1 MPEGTSSIINPFND
15 HGLNQTMAHI
25 ASIEAQFGYDETQ
38 ENYDETQQNYVKT
51 QESHEVCKS
60 YSPVKVTSP
69 LMSNSKIQQS
79 SSSFE
84 MNKILPAM
92 KTMESNT
99 KSKSRWERCCFN
111 WCSMAH
117 YQKYFEVSTEEVFK
131 RGKRA
136 LIPTCFTK
144 PFYLVNEKP
153 DLYGPFWICTTLVIL
168 LASASNFTEWIYF
181 KPTEEHPVW
190 RANFAQVIASI
201 CLLYSEI
208 TIVPL
213 IVWMA
218 MKYSG
223 KKKPFAEII
232 SLYGYSLVTF
242 IPNLIFC
249 MITLESVQWISI
261 ILTYLLSVS
270 FLLRNITHNMLKLSD
285 GEPAT
290 MMELAKIVRSTSSD
304 NNENDPSNLW
314 NGEDMNQIDLGFDT
328 VDGSGDTS
336 HMGSVS
342 KRKFKMVLLVVM
354 LLQAFCFIL
363 KLYFFY

>member
-1 MPEGTSSIINPFND
+1 MPEGTSSIIMNPFND
-15 HGLNQTMAHI
+15 HGLNQTMAM
-25 ASIEAQFGYDETQ
+25 ASFEAQLG
-38 ENYDETQQNYVKT
+38 YDETQQNYDET
-51 QESHEVCKS
+51 QNDVETPQSHEVRKS

-69 LMSNSKIQQS
+69 LMAN

-92 KTMESNT
+92 KTAESN
-99 KSKSRWERCCFN
+99 SEKSRWERCCFN

-290 MMELAKIVRSTSSD
+290 MMELAKIVRNPSSD
-304 NNENDPSNLW
+304 KENDPSNLW
-314 NGEDMNQIDLGFDT
+314 NDQHTNQIGLGFDT
-328 VDGSGDTS
+328 VDCSGDTS
-336 HMGSVS
+336 HMESVS

-354 LLQAFCFIL
+354 LLQAVFCFIL